1 MGSSINKS
9 GVRRIHR
16 DNSEIYAEKMMEKL
30 QSEQAKEK
38 LKIRR
43 LSNVQ
48 GEFNLMCI
56 AHNINKIYILL
67 TILPLLAVYQYLK
80 DQIIAQ
86 YKDLSVYIQKNNRL
100 WMRC

>member
-38 LKIRR
+38 LKIRMTTVEPVFG
-43 LSNVQ
+43 NIK
-48 GEFNLMCI
+48 ENLGFRRFR
-56 AHNINKIYILL
+56 
-67 TILPLLAVYQYLK
+67 TV
-80 DQIIAQ
+80 
-86 YKDLSVYIQKNNRL
+86 
-100 WMRC
+100 